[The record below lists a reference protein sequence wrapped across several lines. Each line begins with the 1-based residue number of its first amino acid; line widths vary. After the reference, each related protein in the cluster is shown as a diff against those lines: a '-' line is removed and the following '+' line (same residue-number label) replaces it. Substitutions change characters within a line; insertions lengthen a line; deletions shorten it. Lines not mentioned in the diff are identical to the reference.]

1 MNRHSGS
8 IMKRTFS
15 RSESTRD
22 KLAGDLDEAV
32 ELLSK
37 ESAKTDEHGNTYS
50 PDCLGQDS
58 DKFGEDPFMR

>member
-1 MNRHSGS
+1 MNRRSGS

-15 RSESTRD
+15 RLESTRD
-22 KLAGDLDEAV
+22 RLAGDRDETI

-50 PDCLGQDS
+50 PDCLGRDS
-58 DKFGEDPFMR
+58 DGLAKTSS